1 MNRLEEHQFQ
11 VTGMS
16 CQGCVGRMR
25 RAIQEHDAEAQ
36 VEGDPGSGT
45 LSVASCLGA
54 DELAALLSQAGYPA
68 EASGTDEQIA
78 SDSTT
83 TPQAPAE
90 APSLQEEPSASLQEE
105 PSAPSQRLAIQGMT
119 CAGCVASVQKA
130 LAATSGVERAEVN
143 FASHT
148 ARIHGDVDAE
158 ALVQAVESVGYGA
171 EPIVD
176 LRQAERQ
183 RAERNQREYRRKL
196 KGSLASLAL
205 AVPLM
210 VMMLIHHPEPTGL
223 ARLGWGLVGLATLA
237 VLAFPGRAFFVG
249 AWKALRHHRAN
260 MDTLIAL
267 GTGTAWLY
275 SMAVV
280 VAAPWLPQ
288 AARGL
293 YFEASSMIIGLV
305 LLGKALELRAQGRT
319 SDALH
324 RLLDL
329 QSQSARVV
337 REEGELDL
345 PIDEVRQGD
354 LIRVRPGERLPVD
367 GEVVE
372 GDSHIDESM
381 LSGEPAPVARGPG
394 DEVSAGTVNGRGSL
408 VFRATRVG
416 ADTRLGRITEQ
427 VANAQGSKPPIG
439 NLADRVSAVFV
450 PSVMIIAVLTALAWY
465 HFGPEPRVIHMLVT
479 ATTVLIIACPC
490 ALGLATPLSTMI
502 GVGKAAEHGVLIRS
516 GEALQ
521 TASRLT
527 TLVVDKTGTLT
538 EGRPRVT
545 DCRWFAGEASDD
557 RTRLLGLVAA
567 IEARSE
573 HPLAEALGRYAHD
586 HGHDH
591 AAADTNPSDE
601 SGGST
606 ASASSFANSTIE
618 AFESLTGRGVRAR
631 DAEGRRLAIGNAA
644 MMQEE
649 GVTLADHELDDWQA
663 QARTLVYLS
672 LDGVLT
678 AGFAIE
684 DPLREDS
691 LDAVARLRADGLKV
705 VMLTGDNSATA
716 RAIGEEVG
724 IDEVH
729 AELSPE
735 DKHAEIER
743 LQAEGEVVGMVGDGI
758 NDAPALAR
766 ADVGFAIGQGTDVAI
781 ESAGVTL
788 MRSSL
793 HGVAAAIEISQAT
806 LANIRQNLWGALG
819 YNALCIPIA
828 AGLFYPLTGTLLSPM
843 IAGAAMSASSITVV
857 ANANRLRLK
866 RLRPQNARASH
877 PDTPP
882 SQEVLS

>member
-1 MNRLEEHQFQ
+1 
-11 VTGMS
+11 MS

-54 DELAALLSQAGYPA
+54 DELAALLSQAGYPT
-68 EASGTDEQIA
+68 EASATDEQIA

-83 TPQAPAE
+83 TPLAPAE
-90 APSLQEEPSASLQEE
+90 APSPQEASSASPHRETSASLQEA

-148 ARIHGDVDAE
+148 ARIHGDVDAK

-249 AWKALRHHRAN
+249 AWKALRHHQAN

-381 LSGEPAPVARGPG
+381 LSGEPAPLARGPG

-735 DKHAEIER
+735 DKYAEIER

-866 RLRPQNARASH
+866 RLRPQNARA
-877 PDTPP
+877 PRPATPP